1 MTGQDMSVIAV
12 SKALKRALTN
22 EQNRNRPRASF
33 IFAGPIGI
41 GKTKLIKLL
50 TTYYFASETSMLK
63 LDMSRSY
70 TIPDLIGFPPYSSEH
85 NKEAMLTDPVKRR
98 PDTVVVFDKIE
109 RANQQ
114 VLKLVLQILEN
125 GRLTDS
131 RGVTINFT
139 RTFIIL
145 TSNVGSE
152 IERMP
157 LLERCA
163 TGEEICEKYMCI
175 HRLVIKKL
183 RKIFSAKLLEHL
195 NEIVVFYNGQLM
207 KQELEKLIS
216 PILKKVLDRIYAK
229 HNIMLDVSAKLQ
241 TYLIETGYEPADG
254 IQSLRKSVKQLL
266 QKKVSEDRRSGK
278 IKPGD
283 IACAH
288 LNTNNT
294 IEILIADS
302 TCMNYW

>member
-1 MTGQDMSVIAV
+1 
-12 SKALKRALTN
+12 
-22 EQNRNRPRASF
+22 
-33 IFAGPIGI
+33 
-41 GKTKLIKLL
+41 
-50 TTYYFASETSMLK
+50 
-63 LDMSRSY
+63 
-70 TIPDLIGFPPYSSEH
+70 
-85 NKEAMLTDPVKRR
+85 
-98 PDTVVVFDKIE
+98 
-109 RANQQ
+109 
-114 VLKLVLQILEN
+114 
-125 GRLTDS
+125 
-131 RGVTINFT
+131 
-139 RTFIIL
+139 
-145 TSNVGSE
+145 
-152 IERMP
+152 MP